1 MRTSK
6 TGLTAAAIRSD
17 EFYGK
22 LLRARGEAS
31 DYPDEA
37 IMRRVYAAEDFYE
50 RNLQIRFRPTRVLSN
65 PHLRARAVDPFVQI
79 TDYDPTVDVA
89 MPAFTYERGW
99 FDHSRWGGVT
109 LPYRPVISL
118 DKVFYWYPGTAIGSS
133 WKLDIEWL
141 RLDEA
146 TGWVQVVPA
155 QGTLM
160 PLLALNAYI
169 LSSIAQARD
178 IPQSFFVDY
187 TTGFE
192 EGVLEAQHQDL
203 LEGVRLRTLLLTAG
217 ILGTVLTGGRQSI
230 SLGLDG
236 LSKSGGYGGGKFG
249 AYSGE
254 IEAAIER
261 EKEIRDGWGHREHGV
276 SVAFA

>member
-6 TGLTAAAIRSD
+6 TGLTAAAIKGD
-17 EFYGK
+17 ELYGK
-22 LLRARGEAS
+22 LLRARGEPS
-31 DYPDEA
+31 DYPDDA

-50 RNLQIRFRPTRVLSN
+50 RDLQIKFRPTRVFSN
-65 PHLRARAVDPFVQI
+65 PHLRARSADPFVKV
-79 TDYDPTVDVA
+79 TDFDPAVDLSI
-89 MPAFTYERGW
+89 PAFAYERGW
-99 FDHSRWGGVT
+99 FDDSRWGGVV
-109 LPYRPVISL
+109 LPHRPVISL

-141 RLDEA
+141 RLDDA

-192 EGVLEAQHQDL
+192 AGVLEAQHQDL
-203 LEGVRLRTLLLTAG
+203 LEGVRLRALLLMAG
-217 ILGTVLTGGRQSI
+217 ILGTVLTGGRQSV

-236 LSKSGGYGGGKFG
+236 LSKSGGYGGGRFG

-254 IEAAIER
+254 IEAAVER
-261 EKEIRDGWGHREHGV
+261 EKEIRESWGQREHGV